1 VSYCE
6 GHSCSNSDVVE
17 NYWQYSILVKI
28 VIGHATVL
36 SPTAGLSTSPYASH
50 LPHARVGG
58 MSGLLELYVESSE
71 GEAEISQATDLLHLT
86 VDDLLLILDAASIL
100 GFVEVIKH
108 CIKLTEIGRD
118 FAIKTILRSKGRL
131 RQQIFEHIPILSSMF
146 QTLKKRQSDSIR
158 AKFLLDLLD
167 EYFPHQEAKSLFA
180 TATDLGHYAELFE
193 YDASEA
199 RIYLAQPFE
208 AISNQVQ

>member
-1 VSYCE
+1 
-6 GHSCSNSDVVE
+6 
-17 NYWQYSILVKI
+17 
-28 VIGHATVL
+28 
-36 SPTAGLSTSPYASH
+36 
-50 LPHARVGG
+50 
-58 MSGLLELYVESSE
+58 
-71 GEAEISQATDLLHLT
+71 
-86 VDDLLLILDAASIL
+86 
-100 GFVEVIKH
+100 
-108 CIKLTEIGRD
+108 
-118 FAIKTILRSKGRL
+118 
-131 RQQIFEHIPILSSMF
+131 MF